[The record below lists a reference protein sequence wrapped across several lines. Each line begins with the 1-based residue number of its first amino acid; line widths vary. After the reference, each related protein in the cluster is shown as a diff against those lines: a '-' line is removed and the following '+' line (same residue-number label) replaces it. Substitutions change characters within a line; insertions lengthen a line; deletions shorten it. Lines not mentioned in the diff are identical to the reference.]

1 MSTRTRRITS
11 TVVRVIAISSIQRGR
26 IPSAP
31 YSASPIPECGDTG
44 TPIAMVWALSHYH
57 LKGDLMFR
65 TLMALLLI
73 GFFASGC
80 NTMAGAGKDIE
91 RGGQKI
97 ENAAERNK

>member
-1 MSTRTRRITS
+1 
-11 TVVRVIAISSIQRGR
+11 
-26 IPSAP
+26 
-31 YSASPIPECGDTG
+31 
-44 TPIAMVWALSHYH
+44 
-57 LKGDLMFR
+57 MFR